1 MLPPPP
7 LPPRKLTVPASP
19 DNNPTKLTTM
29 ITDVRV
35 LNGRTLQYLIG
46 FTICPD
52 IRWVDAESLDW
63 RWDIKTMVFW
73 RSNPETM
80 KAFEPM
86 ELGQR
91 YRAVRVADHD
101 KKRII
106 GRRPMARF
114 PLRGIRL
121 LEYLVIDGSAD
132 KPRWIEAADEWVTD
146 EMIGE
151 FVTQIGEG
159 ILVKEKQGLGTA
171 EEVGNQ

>member
-1 MLPPPP
+1 
-7 LPPRKLTVPASP
+7 
-19 DNNPTKLTTM
+19 M

-86 ELGQR
+86 ELEAHHWKTSHG
-91 YRAVRVADHD
+91 
-101 KKRII
+101 
-106 GRRPMARF
+106 PL